1 MLAGSV
7 IKIPCYGNFPRSS
20 DIYIKSRERERER
33 TRVYRE
39 DVTRIYLNHKYY
51 KFN

>member
-20 DIYIKSRERERER
+20 DIYIKSREGEREREPACIVKMLR
-33 TRVYRE
+33 AY
-39 DVTRIYLNHKYY
+39 I
-51 KFN
+51 